1 MVQSINTNSSSLL
14 GVRGLRSSSQS
25 LAKSQNEL
33 STGKSVSS
41 VRDNAANL
49 SISQILQ
56 SDIAG
61 LNSVKNSLDR
71 AISTTDIALAASD
84 QVSDLLV
91 NLKEKAVQAADP
103 GLSDSDRLALNDDF
117 NALRDQITSVVDNAS
132 FNGTNAVKS
141 GGDDITA
148 LVGGDGNG
156 SITIKAQDLSL
167 GGANV
172 TLSASQGISSTEDA
186 AAVVTAIEDSIDN
199 VTSAV
204 SSLGAGANQLQQTK
218 DFAETLQ
225 SKTQEGVGNLIDAD
239 IAATNAEF
247 IAGQVR
253 QALGVQSLSIANQQP
268 AALLALFQNR

>member
-156 SITIKAQDLSL
+156 SITINAQDLSL